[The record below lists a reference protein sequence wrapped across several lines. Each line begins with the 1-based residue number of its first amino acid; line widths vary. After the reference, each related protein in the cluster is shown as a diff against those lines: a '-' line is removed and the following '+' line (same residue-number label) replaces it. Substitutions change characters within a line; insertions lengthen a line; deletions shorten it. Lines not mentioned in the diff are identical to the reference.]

1 MNFFYFHVKKFTI
14 RTHTHI
20 QTATHTTNSTLK
32 LVTNQTKH
40 TSSLELSV
48 RSGYNSIGFFRMFC
62 RHFKLLKM
70 LSQNNMGHSKSKFNT
85 TGQQDWYNKNE
96 MIMSDHL
103 VSVWKLIS
111 IYQT

>member
-1 MNFFYFHVKKFTI
+1 
-14 RTHTHI
+14 
-20 QTATHTTNSTLK
+20 
-32 LVTNQTKH
+32 
-40 TSSLELSV
+40 
-48 RSGYNSIGFFRMFC
+48 MFC

-96 MIMSDHL
+96 MIMPDHL